1 VDALIPALYLKG
13 VSTGDFSEA
22 LAAILGE
29 TASGL
34 SATNIVR
41 LKAGWEADY
50 QAWRQRDLSQKH
62 YVYWW
67 ADGIYFNVRL
77 EDARPCMLVI
87 VGALEDGTKE
97 LLAIADGFRE
107 SKDSWAEVLRDLKAH
122 GLRQGPKLAI
132 ADGSLGFW
140 LALQEEFSPEVD
152 QQRCW
157 VHKTANVLD
166 KLPKSL
172 QGRAKEL
179 LHDIYLAPAHQDA
192 LKAYDRFLNHYQLK
206 YPKACECLQKDKDTL
221 FNFYHFPA
229 EHWAHLRTTNPI
241 ESTFATVRLRTQRT
255 KGCGSRIATL
265 TMVYKLGLEAQ
276 KTWRRL
282 NGAEKLTKVIH
293 GTRFVDGLEA
303 TENQQAA

>member
-1 VDALIPALYLKG
+1 MKDNKVLSLEGPAEVDAKSPLEQLIAAGARKMLQAAIEQEVEEYLKAYHGRQRAEGRASVVRNGHLPERQLITGAGPIPVHQPRVRHRDGQRFSSAILPKYLRRVPSVDALIPALYLKG

-29 TASGL
+29 NARGL

-41 LKAGWEADY
+41 LKAVWEADY
-50 QAWRQRDLSQKH
+50 QAWRQRDLRQKQ

-77 EDARPCMLVI
+77 EDARPCVLVV
-87 VGALEDGTKE
+87 VGAREDGTKE

-107 SKDSWAEVLRDLKAH
+107 SKDSWAELMRELKAH
-122 GLRQGPKLAI
+122 GLTQGPKLAI

-140 LALQEEFSPEVD
+140 LALQEQFDPGVE

-179 LHDIYLAPAHQDA
+179 LHDIYLAPG
-192 LKAYDRFLNHYQLK
+192 
-206 YPKACECLQKDKDTL
+206 
-221 FNFYHFPA
+221 
-229 EHWAHLRTTNPI
+229 RTP
-241 ESTFATVRLRTQRT
+241 R
-255 KGCGSRIATL
+255 SRP
-265 TMVYKLGLEAQ
+265 
-276 KTWRRL
+276 
-282 NGAEKLTKVIH
+282 
-293 GTRFVDGLEA
+293 
-303 TENQQAA
+303 